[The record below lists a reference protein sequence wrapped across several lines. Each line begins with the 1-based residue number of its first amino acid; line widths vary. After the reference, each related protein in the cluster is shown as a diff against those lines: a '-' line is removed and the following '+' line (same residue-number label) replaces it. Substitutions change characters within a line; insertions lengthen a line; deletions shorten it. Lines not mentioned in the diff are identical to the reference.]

1 MYLRCLPPS
10 PTAAGP
16 TSLPGPSCFL
26 VRPRLLTHLSARPLP
41 VPFGVHALDAWL
53 ASRVVSTIRS
63 VA

>member
-10 PTAAGP
+10 PTASDP
-16 TSLPGPSCFL
+16 TLLHSPPCFL

-41 VPFGVHALDAWL
+41 VPFGVHAIDAWL